1 MTILETHD
9 HAAEGGHHESP
20 QDRHR
25 KEHMAIWMFI
35 AGDFLFFALETFCW
49 FYLRTLNA
57 GGGWR
62 FTQCTQALSDAQGT
76 TLAATSQTCT
86 DGLGNPI
93 THAVAKAAPIHTIA
107 IALLIVAAALFV
119 WFAEVQARKG
129 ASRKATTPLLHV
141 ASLFCL
147 GAIGL
152 QIYQFQILPFTT
164 IDGAYASV
172 FQFFMGSNLAHFL
185 IVLVIAIGL
194 FNRSRIGKLEH
205 SNWYQA
211 HLGRLWSVWVAL
223 SATVL
228 AVIATFLA

>member
-141 ASLFCL
+141 ASLFC
-147 GAIGL
+147 
-152 QIYQFQILPFTT
+152 
-164 IDGAYASV
+164 
-172 FQFFMGSNLAHFL
+172 MGSNLAHFGL
-185 IVLVIAIGL
+185 VSFILLGLVI
-194 FNRSRIGKLEH
+194 RSSKGKFENG
-205 SNWYQA
+205 NWYQL
-211 HLGRLWSVWVAL
+211 HLSRLWALWVAIS
-223 SATVL
+223 SALL
-228 AVIATFLA
+228 AVVAVVFA

>member
-1 MTILETHD
+1 MSTTEVSEANQH
-9 HAAEGGHHESP
+9 EGGHHESP
-20 QDRHR
+20 RERHK
-25 KEHMAIWMFI
+25 KEHMATWLFI
-35 AGDFLFFALETFCW
+35 GGDAVFFALEIFFW
-49 FYLRTLNA
+49 FYLRTLNVN
-57 GGGWR
+57 GMW
-62 FTQCTQALSDAQGT
+62 LGT
-76 TLAATSQTCT
+76 TCSKLNPCT

-93 THAVAKAAPIHTIA
+93 TAPIHEANGLYTLGVA
-107 IALLIVAAALFV
+107 GLIVLSAVFI
-119 WFAEVQARKG
+119 WQAEIQARSG
-129 ASRKATTPLLHV
+129 AHRKATTPLLGIAV
-141 ASLFCL
+141 LFCL
-147 GAIGL
+147 AAIGL

-211 HLGRLWSVWVAL
+211 HLGRLWTVWVAA

-228 AVIATFLA
+228 ALIATFLA